1 MHWLATWAVTRLES
15 QPARAGHWLVWWL
28 YRYCTL
34 RHFGVET
41 YILGMI
47 AFHNRMIISQPLRVI
62 GFQIG
67 DG

>member
-1 MHWLATWAVTRLES
+1 M
-15 QPARAGHWLVWWL
+15 WWV
-28 YRYCTL
+28 YNDRTL

-47 AFHNRMIISQPLRVI
+47 AFHNRMIINQPLRVI

-67 DG
+67 GG